1 MKIERTYRVEIK
13 SLMKGTPKLFIM
25 GNVRPKI
32 AQAIKEIIKA
42 EEGSSFGTNTEIEAI
57 RIIYKQ

>member
-1 MKIERTYRVEIK
+1 MKFEKTYRVKIT
-13 SLMKGTPKLFIM
+13 SLMKGTPELFIM

-32 AQAIKEIIKA
+32 AQAIKEIVKA
-42 EEGSSFGTNTEIEAI
+42 EEGSSLGTNAEIEAI

>member
-1 MKIERTYRVEIK
+1 MKFEKIYRVKIT

-32 AQAIKEIIKA
+32 AQAIKEIVKA
-42 EEGSSFGTNTEIEAI
+42 EDSSSFGTNTEIEAI
-57 RIIYKQ
+57 RIIYKH